1 MNFTKSFEARF
12 DTLKLKIE
20 RNPVQKVG
28 YDYQLHSQEF
38 LKRYLMTWVIGK
50 IYNFDFFQ
58 KFNFAF
64 LDLVWS
70 VTSSFIV

>member
-12 DTLKLKIE
+12 NTLNSKLREILF
-20 RNPVQKVG
+20 QKVG

-38 LKRYLMTWVIGK
+38 LKRYLITWVIGK
-50 IYNFDFFQ
+50 IYNFDFLQ

-64 LDLVWS
+64 LDLVWF